1 MNQFI
6 AMRQLEK
13 NINSEIHRRRSP
25 LLWRGA
31 RGEALTLLTLLFLL
45 AAHTSAQTVRGVSAE
60 QQGQQVVVSYELQ
73 TDAPCEVSLH
83 VSLDQGKT
91 WSDGLSQCTGAVG
104 KNISSGRHSITWNVL
119 AERTELWGDGIRF
132 RVKASSKKSYEPEM
146 VFVDGGTFMM
156 GSNSGEDD
164 EKPVHEVTL
173 SSYYIGKYEVTQ
185 AQWRAVMGNNP
196 SYFQN
201 CDDCPVEQVSWNDI
215 QGYIQKLNAQTG
227 KQYRLPTEAEWE
239 YAARGGNKS
248 RNYTFSGSDDINS
261 VAWYDG
267 NSGDKTHK
275 VGGKQYNELGI
286 YDMSGNVWEWCADW
300 YGNYSSARATN
311 PKGPS
316 SGESRLLRGGSWYG
330 NALFCRYAFRFRSN
344 PDGRSLNRGFRLV
357 FSPSSP

>member
-1 MNQFI
+1 MKKIHWFLVI
-6 AMRQLEK
+6 A
-13 NINSEIHRRRSP
+13 IV
-25 LLWRGA
+25 LL
-31 RGEALTLLTLLFLL
+31 LI
-45 AAHTSAQTVRGVSAE
+45 
-60 QQGQQVVVSYELQ
+60 
-73 TDAPCEVSLH
+73 
-83 VSLDQGKT
+83 
-91 WSDGLSQCTGAVG
+91 GLW
-104 KNISSGRHSITWNVL
+104 TWNKYTSVVL
-119 AERTELWGDGIRF
+119 SRTEL
-132 RVKASSKKSYEPEM
+132 KSYEPEM

-156 GSNSGEDD
+156 GSNNGEDD

-185 AQWRAVMGNNP
+185 AQWQAVMGNNP
-196 SYFQN
+196 SDN
-201 CDDCPVEQVSWNDI
+201 GSCNNCPVEQVSWNDM

-267 NSGDKTHK
+267 NSGDKTHT

-300 YGNYSSARATN
+300 YGNYRSRRVSN

-316 SGESRLLRGGSWYG
+316 SAESRLLRGGSWLG
-330 NALFCRYAFRFRSN
+330 NPQDCRAANRGGYN
-344 PDGRSLNRGFRLV
+344 PDNKFSNFGFRLV